1 MATREHQQGN
11 TRIKVQTVHTD
22 IIGSF
27 IEWGGEAWRER
38 RHKIAAVWWNP
49 LTWNKHEWRREGTP
63 PLTAVEFFR
72 GNRDPIS
79 DSVLHPA
86 RTSDTGYVKVSCV
99 YTFVS
104 SGTGTGPADLGND
117 ARAVANVKITYSW
130 DGSARTLSDH

>member
-86 RTSDTGYVKVSCV
+86 RYQRHRVCEGELRLHVRQQRDWYRPCRPGQ
-99 YTFVS
+99 
-104 SGTGTGPADLGND
+104 
-117 ARAVANVKITYSW
+117 
-130 DGSARTLSDH
+130 